1 MTAPTTATAKSLA
14 RCRCVCRSWSAGI
27 AGAVFVRRH
36 LELSP
41 STASCWLLLL
51 PPPRTAGAETELV
64 FDTAWPGG
72 ITRLVSPTHCDG
84 FVAIATATDRVFVC
98 NTVTRE
104 LAALSLGSRNAELD
118 HGDPLLPPVAL
129 GFDRW
134 RNRYTIGRHHF
145 WLAEDGPELQW
156 SLHFCIDLLV
166 RRKPWTF
173 ASRAAH
179 ATTDEEHT
187 KLIDR
192 AAMIGLEDSAQS
204 RRSCSHD

>member
-1 MTAPTTATAKSLA
+1 
-14 RCRCVCRSWSAGI
+14 
-27 AGAVFVRRH
+27 
-36 LELSP
+36 
-41 STASCWLLLL
+41 
-51 PPPRTAGAETELV
+51 
-64 FDTAWPGG
+64 
-72 ITRLVSPTHCDG
+72 
-84 FVAIATATDRVFVC
+84 VFVC

-173 ASRAAH
+173 ASRAAVRETGRKQVH
-179 ATTDEEHT
+179 GPIA
-187 KLIDR
+187 
-192 AAMIGLEDSAQS
+192 GLSTQRLALLREFGVP
-204 RRSCSHD
+204 CSMQLLMKSTPS